1 MSSVVQLQ
9 SAVTASYRIER
20 EIGRGG
26 MAVVYLAHDLRHE
39 RPVAIKVLEPR
50 FAALLG
56 RERFLR
62 EIRLAAK
69 LQHPHIVP
77 VHDSGAY
84 DCGPELSGLYYV
96 MPYVEGESLRAR
108 LSREG
113 RLPVAEAV
121 RLAREVAD
129 ALSCA
134 HAHGVLHRDI
144 KPENILLSQGHAL
157 VTDFGIAKALISSGG
172 APEAQPTMTETGL
185 VIGTAAYMSPE
196 QASGE
201 RELDARTDIYS
212 LGCVL
217 YEMLVGRPPF
227 TGATPQAIL
236 IARLTAEPPEAR
248 AARPELPVAL
258 ESALARALARDPKA
272 RFASAAELV
281 DALVPPG
288 ERPERSTAPSLATRV
303 LGVGPVRRRYRVAIV
318 AAAALLIAVGA
329 IFLWFR
335 RPPARSSGDPIPV
348 AVLPFRTLGGTGPAL
363 PLSVGVPDAI
373 ISRLAGVRQ
382 LRLRPTS
389 AILRYADRE
398 VDVRAVGRELA
409 VDYVLP
415 GTVQDA
421 GDRLRSG

>member
-1 MSSVVQLQ
+1 MATAAAGRGRTEGVCYGIALAGVSMSSVVQLQ

-172 APEAQPTMTETGL
+172 APDAQ
-185 VIGTAAYMSPE
+185 
-196 QASGE
+196 
-201 RELDARTDIYS
+201 
-212 LGCVL
+212 
-217 YEMLVGRPPF
+217 RPPC
-227 TGATPQAIL
+227 
-236 IARLTAEPPEAR
+236 
-248 AARPELPVAL
+248 
-258 ESALARALARDPKA
+258 
-272 RFASAAELV
+272 
-281 DALVPPG
+281 
-288 ERPERSTAPSLATRV
+288 
-303 LGVGPVRRRYRVAIV
+303 
-318 AAAALLIAVGA
+318 
-329 IFLWFR
+329 
-335 RPPARSSGDPIPV
+335 
-348 AVLPFRTLGGTGPAL
+348 
-363 PLSVGVPDAI
+363 
-373 ISRLAGVRQ
+373 
-382 LRLRPTS
+382 
-389 AILRYADRE
+389 
-398 VDVRAVGRELA
+398 
-409 VDYVLP
+409 
-415 GTVQDA
+415 
-421 GDRLRSG
+421 